1 MSQLHYTLRLGYL
14 PRASHLKDP
23 PDYLPPFIDPNEWSL
38 EASTFG
44 QNDYIGKSRSTWE
57 SPESIMFV
65 SDILGDEN
73 VEHWQLVRN
82 APFWLRGFQGNELQ
96 HLLRR
101 VKLQGKYLEENQP
114 QRYSDLI
121 TRIRYLMFKINFK
134 HYKRPWLTRPVV
146 GPNEPLPD
154 YYDPRSS

>member
-1 MSQLHYTLRLGYL
+1 MKHPFMQSSFSYFSPSRL
-14 PRASHLKDP
+14 
-23 PDYLPPFIDPNEWSL
+23 
-38 EASTFG
+38 
-44 QNDYIGKSRSTWE
+44 
-57 SPESIMFV
+57 
-65 SDILGDEN
+65 DILGDEN

-101 VKLQGKYLEENQP
+101 LKFQGKYLEENQP

-134 HYKRPWLTRPVV
+134 HYKRPWLTRPTV

>member
-1 MSQLHYTLRLGYL
+1 MCSTITSICL
-14 PRASHLKDP
+14 P
-23 PDYLPPFIDPNEWSL
+23 
-38 EASTFG
+38 
-44 QNDYIGKSRSTWE
+44 
-57 SPESIMFV
+57 
-65 SDILGDEN
+65 DILGDEN
-73 VEHWQLVRN
+73 IEHWQLVRN

-101 VKLQGKYLEENQP
+101 LKYQGKYLEENQP

-121 TRIRYLMFKINFK
+121 TRIRFLMFKINFK
-134 HYKRPWLTRPVV
+134 HYKRPWLIRPNV